1 MGVLAH
7 FFPCIFLYVSGS
19 HKKVGQVFFWFYPP
33 KKGNFYLSITI
44 DKYTFFCF
52 EEWPFLW
59 VSSLQWKWNMIF
71 QSETN
76 PCFPKFESIE
86 LELEMPVS
94 NENEILFH
102 PKQIL
107 MAVSPNLSQCE
118 SWSPPCEA
126 VVRHFVMK
134 KSEPKWLHINIYVRG
149 RANQSFPA
157 SFVPKKWLY
166 QASTFFAPALR
177 GRHEIC
183 QIFYTSIFSNI

>member
-1 MGVLAH
+1 
-7 FFPCIFLYVSGS
+7 
-19 HKKVGQVFFWFYPP
+19 
-33 KKGNFYLSITI
+33 
-44 DKYTFFCF
+44 
-52 EEWPFLW
+52 
-59 VSSLQWKWNMIF
+59 MIF

-126 VVRHFVMK
+126 VFRHFVMK
-134 KSEPKWLHINIYVRG
+134 KVNRSDSI
-149 RANQSFPA
+149 
-157 SFVPKKWLY
+157 
-166 QASTFFAPALR
+166 STFMYVGGLINRFQPVSCPRSDSTRPLLFSHPLSGGHRTRLRIRSETNPNDNLMMRRAGLSTAVRRGLFDAWSTDMCRHKVYNAL
-177 GRHEIC
+177 
-183 QIFYTSIFSNI
+183 